1 MRHSVRRRGGGRR
14 NRDRPT
20 RKLEMRLISDAS
32 GIRLG
37 AFQRRK
43 PVCDRR
49 NEIGRPR
56 PGPEKEEALVKR
68 PSLAIAVAASALV
81 LAMGLVACG
90 DDDDSTD
97 TGGGGGGGVGEVVIG
112 ASLPLTGDLTDYG
125 PPGEKAANLA
135 ISEIKKAGG
144 QVTLET
150 ADNETTPQGAVQ
162 AAREL
167 LAKDASCISGAWAST
182 DTIPTARSVTIPEE
196 VPLIS
201 PASTAYDITELDD
214 DGTVFRTSPT
224 DNLQGP
230 ALANLIE
237 ESIGDANGKTVNVG
251 ARDDAY
257 GTGFVEFFTKAWED
271 KGGTIGESVLY
282 DPTQPSYNSE
292 AQQIVSGNPDAFA
305 IIDFPETFV
314 KVGPALQ
321 RTGKWDST
329 KTFITDGLADDTLV
343 AENAELMKGVRGTA
357 PGTPAEGASSKA
369 FDKAYTAAA
378 PTDVKRQTF
387 DAQTFD
393 SVMLCYLGAVAA
405 GSTNGPDIA
414 AQLQDVSGPG
424 GTKYSWTQLPEAI
437 KALENGE
444 DIDYV
449 GASGELDLDDNGD
462 PSVGTYDELI
472 VKNGAFE
479 STGQIQAEGLG
490 G

>member
-1 MRHSVRRRGGGRR
+1 M
-14 NRDRPT
+14 
-20 RKLEMRLISDAS
+20 
-32 GIRLG
+32 
-37 AFQRRK
+37 
-43 PVCDRR
+43 
-49 NEIGRPR
+49 
-56 PGPEKEEALVKR
+56 KR
-68 PSLAIAVAASALV
+68 PSLAVALAVSSIV
-81 LAMGLVACG
+81 LTGGLVACG
-90 DDDDSTD
+90 DDDDGGD
-97 TGGGGGGGVGEVVIG
+97 GGGGGGGGGAVGEVVIG
-112 ASLPLTGDLTDYG
+112 ASLPLTGDLADYG

-144 QVTLET
+144 QVKLET

-167 LAKDASCISGAWAST
+167 IAKDVNCISGAWAST

-196 VPLIS
+196 IPLIS
-201 PASTAYDITELDD
+201 PSSTAYDITNLDD
-214 DGTVFRTSPT
+214 NGTVYRTSPT

-230 ALANLIE
+230 ALANLMDE
-237 ESIGDANGKTVNVG
+237 VLDGVKGKTVNIG

-257 GTGFVEFFTKAWED
+257 GTGFVEFFTKAWEE
-271 KGGTIGESVLY
+271 KGGTVGESVLY

-314 KVGPALQ
+314 KVGPALE

-343 AENAELMKGVRGTA
+343 AENADLMAGVRGTA
-357 PGTPAEGASSKA
+357 PGTPEEGTASKD
-369 FDKAYTAAA
+369 FDKAFTAAA
-378 PTDVKRQTF
+378 PKDVGRQTF

-405 GSTNGPDIA
+405 GSTNGADIA
-414 AQLQDVSGPG
+414 AELQDVSGPG
-424 GTKYSWTQLPEAI
+424 GKKYAWTDLSGAV

-449 GASGELDLDDNGD
+449 GASGELDFDDNGD

-472 VKNGAFE
+472 VKGGAFE
-479 STGQIQAEGLG
+479 STGQIEAASLG
-490 G
+490 GQG